1 MKSFVQYRE
10 DAGGAGGVGAVGAAS
25 GGAIAT
31 TTTAGIKTSV
41 ENPPMGKKAQK
52 KYVAKAIGEQNDPDS
67 LEQRQKSKMSSDVRV
82 RRNADLVR
90 TQSRQ
95 KHELDRRA
103 GLLGAHTETPAVKAP
118 SSGVSN
124 RVGPQNP
131 RKITGAVNMESF
143 AQFHKKNAKPK
154 AGSGVGPQAFMTK
167 EDTVRN
173 QKEIVDA
180 NSTTHKKP
188 TGFESDK
195 KVYRAPSPLKPSKD

>member
-10 DAGGAGGVGAVGAAS
+10 DSGGAGGVGAVGAAS

-52 KYVAKAIGEQNDPDS
+52 KYIGAMEETDPDS
-67 LEQRQKSKMSSDVRV
+67 LEQSQKSKMTSDVRV

-95 KHELDRRA
+95 KHELNRRA
-103 GLLGAHTETPAVKAP
+103 GVLGAHNEIPATKAP

-154 AGSGVGPQAFMTK
+154 AGSGVGPQAFMAK

-180 NSTTHKKP
+180 NSKTHKNP
-188 TGFESDK
+188 TGFSSDK
-195 KVYRAPSPLKPSKD
+195 KVYSAPSPLKKAKD